1 MIDIKKLSS
10 EDLIERTEG
19 LNADIEDNSKVGSI
33 HLKINGV
40 YANLQVPTIIDTK
53 KEISLFLKFDSLND
67 KVAFTFGDIE
77 LREQIQKITDPY
89 KYDKN
94 YILFE
99 KENVYQVFVK
109 NGVVAYLTEEEVTG
123 LYVIF
128 REIKKVLESK
138 YNYN

>member
-10 EDLIERTEG
+10 EDLIERAEG
-19 LNADIEDNSKVGSI
+19 LYADIEDNSNVGSI

-53 KEISLFLKFDSLND
+53 KEISLLLKFDSLND

-128 REIKKVLESK
+128 REIKKVLERK
-138 YNYN
+138 YNFN